1 MKRIIGIILS
11 FATIFC
17 LAPVPVLAAAI
28 APTPEPFIG
37 ALRRP
42 LEPTETPDDNT
53 EDPGLRRNARSDNG
67 RCYRC
72 ARNTGAYAYPC
83 ADSCSVALA
92 QSVSFR

>member
-17 LAPVPVLAAAI
+17 LAACSCTGGGN

-37 ALRRP
+37 SITPA

-53 EDPGLRRNARSDNG
+53 EDPGSAETRNVPDNHC
-67 RCYRC
+67 RTRF
-72 ARNTGAYAYPC
+72 A
-83 ADSCSVALA
+83 
-92 QSVSFR
+92 